1 MVVDLA
7 KVLLGSHNWTEGS
20 LSGKK
25 VYDSSVLLVL
35 PGQDIRWA
43 DYIFSRETV
52 SDMRTPELWR
62 EELRNIRSARGRG
75 QKSQIPAYE
84 QDEEGL

>member
-1 MVVDLA
+1 M
-7 KVLLGSHNWTEGS
+7 
-20 LSGKK
+20 
-25 VYDSSVLLVL
+25 YDSSLLLVL

-75 QKSQIPAYE
+75 QKSHLSASE
-84 QDEEGL
+84 QEEEGL